1 MKGSTMRLPLT
12 FRTTLTIVA
21 ATGLVLVAPASYASH
36 PHQDEPAAA
45 HPNMVVQWNEIATRT
60 IATENLTPVP
70 VTPLYLSFT
79 SVAMYDSVAAIRG
92 SLRPYALTT
101 RPAES
106 KGASVAAAT
115 ATAAYEVLKHYFP
128 GSVDHLDADYAAS
141 LAQVP
146 DGSREDRGVVV
157 GQAAARAIIELRAD
171 DGRDDPSVPPL
182 RPTPAPGVWRPTPP
196 GNLPMLVPWLGFVR
210 PMVLTSPTQLSL
222 PGPKPLASAA
232 YARDFNEVKRM
243 GAVHSTSRTPTETQT
258 ALFFSDNSVVQ
269 YQAGMRILAT
279 GDALG
284 IARTAR
290 MFALV
295 DTGTADAMIS
305 CWRAKYD
312 YAFWRPITAI
322 ALAYTDGNSATATD
336 AAWAPLEPTPPYP
349 DYPSGH
355 ACNTGSVARGL
366 GILFGA
372 DHVDLVVSSAVT
384 GTTRHYETAAELN
397 RQTIN
402 ARIWLGLHFRT
413 AMVDGNDL
421 GQRAAAY
428 VAAHAFA
435 RRSG

>member
-1 MKGSTMRLPLT
+1 MRLPLT
-12 FRTTLTIVA
+12 VRTTLTIASA
-21 ATGLVLVAPASYASH
+21 AGLVLVAPASYASH

-70 VTPLYLSFT
+70 VTPLYLSFA

-92 SLRPYALTT
+92 GLRPYALTS
-101 RPAES
+101 RPTEA
-106 KGASVAAAT
+106 KGASVPAAAAT
-115 ATAAYEVLKHYFP
+115 AAYVVLKHYFP

-141 LAQVP
+141 LDQVP
-146 DGSREDRGVVV
+146 NGSREDRGVVV
-157 GQAAARAIIELRAD
+157 GQAAARAIIRLRAD

-182 RPTPAPGVWRPTPP
+182 APEPAPGVWRPTAPS
-196 GNLPMLVPWLGFVR
+196 NLPMLVPWLGFVR
-210 PMVLTSPTQLSL
+210 PMVLRSPTQLSL
-222 PGPKPLASAA
+222 PGPKPLGSAA
-232 YARDFNEVKRM
+232 YARDYNEVKTM
-243 GAVHSTSRTPTETQT
+243 GALASTSRTAAQTQT

-269 YQAGMRILAT
+269 YQAGMRTIAT

-312 YAFWRPITAI
+312 YAFWRPVTAI
-322 ALAYTDGNSATATD
+322 ALADTDGNSATKAD
-336 AAWAPLEPTPPYP
+336 PGWAPLSPTPPYP

-366 GILFGA
+366 SILFGA
-372 DHVDLVVSSAVT
+372 DDIDLVVSSAVT

-397 RQTIN
+397 RQTKD

-413 AMVDGNDL
+413 AMNDGNSL

-428 VAAHAFA
+428 VAAHAFGRA
-435 RRSG
+435 SG